1 MTPFATG
8 DVYLNFTGAE
18 GPDRIIAG
26 YGADNYTRLAAV
38 KAEYDPAN
46 VFHINHNITPART

>member
-8 DVYLNFTGAE
+8 DVYLNFT
-18 GPDRIIAG
+18 
-26 YGADNYTRLAAV
+26 GADNYTRLAAV